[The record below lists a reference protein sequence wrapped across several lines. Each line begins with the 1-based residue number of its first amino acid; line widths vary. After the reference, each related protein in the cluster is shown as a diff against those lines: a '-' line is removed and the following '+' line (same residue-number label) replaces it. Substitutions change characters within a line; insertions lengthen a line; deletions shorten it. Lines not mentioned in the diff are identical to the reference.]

1 MEYADNNKLNES
13 NSEVGN
19 QEQSFSSIPPKNSN
33 RNLKIL
39 VGVLIVLLVIGV
51 GVASFYIFGN
61 KTVPKNELT
70 KPKVSNQITPSQQKN
85 DTILFSRSNGIYEI
99 NILTKELKP
108 STNPADG
115 IIQFIGLPKE
125 VKNKQTSI
133 SLTRTLVSQDKT
145 KAIVV
150 FTTFDETQK
159 PSEFNGSLPTLKADE
174 FICDIAT
181 QKCSTTDSLASAY
194 KATGLAGKW
203 FGGGMLWWYKWD
215 SVKNLFYGHLSGE
228 GIGNASPVYVFN
240 LNNKSLQQTTGYNSL
255 DEKEKRAG
263 VPAGAFSPSLN
274 RFVMVESNNNKWDLL
289 LYESNNLSAPLKKYD
304 VSSMNDT
311 AYNGSG
317 IDSVV
322 WSADEKTLVLETN
335 KQIFTLNLENGEIA
349 LKYTD
354 TTQDESGLW
363 LDFNAV
369 DLSPS
374 GRYIVFVDYDKRKT
388 LYSENKLETVLKAI
402 DLKDN
407 NNVIELLHE
416 EGLSLYYQQ

>member
-1 MEYADNNKLNES
+1 MEYQNDNKIIQQ
-13 NSEVGN
+13 NSEGSN
-19 QEQSFSSIPPKNSN
+19 PEQNFSSMPPQKSN

-39 VGVLIVLLVIGV
+39 VGSLFVLLVVGV

-61 KTVPKNELT
+61 KTVPKNEQ
-70 KPKVSNQITPSQQKN
+70 PDSKVSNQIVPSQQKN
-85 DTILFSRSNGIYEI
+85 DVILFNRSNEVYEI

-108 STNPADG
+108 YSNPVDG
-115 IIQFIGLPKE
+115 IIKFAGLPKE
-125 VKNKQTSI
+125 VKNKQTSV
-133 SLTRTLVSQDKT
+133 SMTRTLLSQDKT

-159 PSEFNGSLPTLKADE
+159 PSEFDGSIPVLKADE

-181 QKCSTTDSLASAY
+181 QKCSATDFLALAY
-194 KATGLAGKW
+194 KATGLSGEW
-203 FGGGMLWWYKWD
+203 FEGRMLWWKKWD
-215 SVKNLFYGHLSGE
+215 SVKNFFYGHLSGE

-255 DEKEKRAG
+255 DENEKHAR
-263 VPAGAFSPSLN
+263 VPAGTFSPSLN
-274 RFVMVESNNNKWDLL
+274 RFVMLETNNNQWDLL
-289 LYESNNLSAPLKKYD
+289 LYENNNLSAPLKKYD
-304 VSSMNDT
+304 VSLMNDT
-311 AYNGSG
+311 TYGGSG
-317 IDSVV
+317 IYSVA

-354 TTQDESGLW
+354 TTQDESGIW
-363 LDFNAV
+363 LDFNSV

-374 GRYIVFVDYDKRKT
+374 GRYIVFVDYDKRRT
-388 LYSENKLETVLKAI
+388 PYSENKLETVLQAI

-407 NNVIELLHE
+407 NKVIELLRE